1 MNLRYFLNT
10 IKGGRMPQKPLREV
24 IKKKKRVLIQ
34 NTKRIPSI
42 NFSFCEENTKKTDQ
56 KM

>member
-24 IKKKKRVLIQ
+24 IKEKKRVLIQ
-34 NTKRIPSI
+34 NTKIIPSI
-42 NFSFCEENTKKTDQ
+42 NFSFCEENTKKN
-56 KM
+56 